1 MQLRMEAFSVSNSPQ
16 WGNPNTG
23 FGSTTFGQIT
33 SAGGARN
40 LQLAVKF
47 YY

>member
-1 MQLRMEAFSVSNSPQ
+1 VQLRLEAYALSNTPQ
-16 WGNPNTG
+16 WGNPATG

-33 SAGGARN
+33 TAGGNRN